1 MSRSDQKFET
11 YTEDFFPHDSNRSV
25 LLKDVVT
32 DNAVTAIINLG
43 AELWT
48 TRRRLSIIEQL
59 LYEGAT
65 ITPEAIEQYLPS
77 REVAQRWEEER
88 DEFISRIYDVLARVG
103 DIPATATMNY
113 SGEKRKGN

>member
-1 MSRSDQKFET
+1 MSASDDKSET

-25 LLKDVVT
+25 LLKDAVT

-43 AELWT
+43 AELWA
-48 TRRRLSIIEQL
+48 TRRRLSVIEQL
-59 LYEGAT
+59 LYEGT
-65 ITPEAIEQYLPS
+65 RITPEAIEQYMPS
-77 REVAQRWEEER
+77 QKVAQRWEDER

-103 DIPATATMNY
+103 DIPATAKMNY

>member
-1 MSRSDQKFET
+1 MSTRTKSET

-43 AELWT
+43 AELWS
-48 TRRRLSIIEQL
+48 TRRRLAVIEQL
-59 LYEGAT
+59 LYEEKR
-65 ITPEAIEQYLPS
+65 ITPEAIEQYMPS
-77 REVAQRWEEER
+77 HEVAQRWEEER

-103 DIPATATMNY
+103 DIPATAKMSY
-113 SGEKRKGN
+113 SGKKRKGN

>member
-1 MSRSDQKFET
+1 MSARDQKFET

-32 DNAVTAIINLG
+32 DNSVTAIINLG
-43 AELWT
+43 AELWA
-48 TRRRLSIIEQL
+48 TRRRLAVIEQL
-59 LYEGAT
+59 LFEGT
-65 ITPEAIEQYLPS
+65 RITPEAIEQYLPS
-77 REVAQRWEEER
+77 REVAKRWEEER